1 MKKRIVQTL
10 VPAAAVAA
18 ASLAL
23 LAAPTRGKPAER
35 TFEFR
40 YEVSLGPLPAEA
52 RRVSVWLP
60 YPTSDPW
67 QEIGEVRVDA
77 PFRTELRK
85 DPRYGNALLYAT
97 AERPG
102 PGPIRL
108 AMTFEVRRK
117 ERINRP
123 DGRGRAGARGS
134 EDVEQWLRPD
144 RRVPLDERIRRL
156 SAEVTR
162 GKTTDLE
169 KARAIYD
176 YVLSTM
182 RYDKSGEGWGQGDIF
197 WACDA
202 KRGNCTDFHA
212 LFIGLCR
219 AAGIPAKFAIGFP
232 LPADR
237 GRGDVGGY
245 HCWAEFFLKGRGWIP
260 VDASEAWKDPARRDY
275 FFGAHDENRVQLTVG
290 RDLLLDP
297 PQAGE
302 PLNYFIYPYVEVD
315 GKPWAGVE
323 KRFSFRD
330 VETVSGPTSAR
341 PGT

>member
-1 MKKRIVQTL
+1 MKKQVPRTL
-10 VPAAAVAA
+10 ALAMLAAA
-18 ASLAL
+18 ASLPLRPAS
-23 LAAPTRGKPAER
+23 GKPAER

-40 YEVSLGPLPAEA
+40 YEVSFGPLPAEA
-52 RRVSVWLP
+52 KRVSVWLP
-60 YPTSDPW
+60 YPSSDPW
-67 QEIGEVRVDA
+67 QQIGEVRVDA
-77 PFRTELRK
+77 PFETEVRR
-85 DPRYGNALLYAT
+85 DPTYGNRLLYLT

-108 AMTFEVRRK
+108 AMTFDVRRK

-123 DGRGRAGARGS
+123 EGPSRGGVPNS
-134 EDVEQWLRPD
+134 EDIERWLRPD
-144 RRVPLDERIRRL
+144 RRVPLDERIRELAR
-156 SAEVTR
+156 EVNR
-162 GKTTDLE
+162 GRTTDLD

-182 RYDKSGEGWGQGDIF
+182 RYDKSGEGWGQGDLL

-245 HCWAEFFLKGRGWIP
+245 HCWAEFHVKERGWIP

-275 FFGAHDENRVQLTVG
+275 FFGALDENRVQLTVG
-290 RDLLLDP
+290 RDLVLDP

-302 PLNYFIYPYVEVD
+302 PLNYFVYPYVEVD
-315 GKPWAGVE
+315 GKPWPDVQ

-330 VETVSGPTSAR
+330 IQTISGSISAPPET
-341 PGT
+341 